1 MLIQKRRKKEK
12 KTVKLKV
19 SNLSLQYIRTV
30 KQNFQLLDYSL

>member
-12 KTVKLKV
+12 KTVKLKA
-19 SNLSLQYIRTV
+19 SNLSLLCIRTV